1 MHLFI
6 LNFQEC
12 NFRTNLNRH
21 HSHILSYS
29 FTAPPSPSTPMSSYL
44 QEMQRD
50 ILNQCAGTLKDSDE
64 MVEKSDPH
72 ILTLEYLQ
80 MDNLVNDVP
89 CTVFLQGPDPNLEP
103 LHSHFS
109 PLCQCCKLQTEV
121 EEWDLRHLWLE
132 AP

>member
-1 MHLFI
+1 
-6 LNFQEC
+6 
-12 NFRTNLNRH
+12 
-21 HSHILSYS
+21 
-29 FTAPPSPSTPMSSYL
+29 
-44 QEMQRD
+44 
-50 ILNQCAGTLKDSDE
+50 

-89 CTVFLQGPDPNLEP
+89 CTFFPRGPDPNLEP

-109 PLCQCCKLQTEV
+109 PLCLKCCKLWTVV